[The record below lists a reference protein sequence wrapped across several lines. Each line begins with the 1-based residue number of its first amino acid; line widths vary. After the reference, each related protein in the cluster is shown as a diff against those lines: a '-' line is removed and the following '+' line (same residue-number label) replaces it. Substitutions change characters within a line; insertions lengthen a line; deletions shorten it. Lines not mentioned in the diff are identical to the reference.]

1 MTWIVVGA
9 CGALLMSL
17 AAGLFLSALLAR
29 LRLDVSALI
38 ESDVWAVAPSTR
50 ERR

>member
-1 MTWIVVGA
+1 MAWIVVGA

-29 LRLDVSALI
+29 LRLDVSTLI
-38 ESDVWAVAPSTR
+38 EWDAWAVAPSTR